1 MSNMYAVKISGT
13 KLSCVLE
20 NESGQWMLRIKLEEI
35 TEAEMAVTRFDRKNL
50 LSNLESLLE
59 TINLNINDFQI
70 KLIHKDLVS
79 QIAHLLSQDP
89 DDKSAMDTGDVAA
102 ADDPRF
108 DQLLSK
114 ITKLEKI
121 ISELEARIS
130 RIEGL
135 MS

>member
-1 MSNMYAVKISGT
+1 MYAVKISGT

-59 TINLNINDFQI
+59 TINLSINDFQI
-70 KLIHKDLVS
+70 KLIHKELVS

-89 DDKSAMDTGDVAA
+89 DDKSTKDAGDAA
-102 ADDPRF
+102 AVDDPRF
-108 DQLLSK
+108 NQLLSK

-121 ISELEARIS
+121 ISELEERMS
-130 RIEGL
+130 RIEGM

>member
-1 MSNMYAVKISGT
+1 MYAVKISGT

-59 TINLNINDFQI
+59 DINININDFQI

-89 DDKSAMDTGDVAA
+89 DDKTAMDVGDAA
-102 ADDPRF
+102 AVDDPRF
-108 DQLLSK
+108 GQLLSK
-114 ITKLEKI
+114 ITKLEKT

-130 RIEGL
+130 RIEG
-135 MS
+135 MMG

>member
-1 MSNMYAVKISGT
+1 MYAVKISGT

-20 NESGQWMLRIKLEEI
+20 NESGQWMLRIKLEAI

-50 LSNLESLLE
+50 LSNLETLLE

-70 KLIHKDLVS
+70 KLIHKELVS

-89 DDKSAMDTGDVAA
+89 DVQSASDTGDAVA

-108 DQLLSK
+108 GQLLSK

-121 ISELEARIS
+121 ISELEDRVS
-130 RIEGL
+130 RVEGM

>member
-1 MSNMYAVKISGT
+1 MYAVKISGT

-59 TINLNINDFQI
+59 TINLSINDFQI
-70 KLIHKDLVS
+70 KLIHKELVS

-89 DDKSAMDTGDVAA
+89 DDKSAKDAGDAA
-102 ADDPRF
+102 AVDDPRF
-108 DQLLSK
+108 SQLLSK

-121 ISELEARIS
+121 ISELEERMS
-130 RIEGL
+130 RIEGM

>member
-1 MSNMYAVKISGT
+1 MYAVKISGT

-59 TINLNINDFQI
+59 TINLSINDFQI
-70 KLIHKDLVS
+70 KLIHKELVS

-89 DDKSAMDTGDVAA
+89 DDKSAKDAGDAA
-102 ADDPRF
+102 AVDDPRF
-108 DQLLSK
+108 SQLLSK

-121 ISELEARIS
+121 ISELEERIS
-130 RIEGL
+130 RVEGL

>member
-1 MSNMYAVKISGT
+1 
-13 KLSCVLE
+13 
-20 NESGQWMLRIKLEEI
+20 MLRIKLEEI

-59 TINLNINDFQI
+59 TINININDFQI

-89 DDKSAMDTGDVAA
+89 DDKTAMDTGDAAA

-108 DQLLSK
+108 GQLLNK

-130 RIEGL
+130 RVESMIG
-135 MS
+135 